1 MSNKYS
7 IVEEVN
13 ADFLMEY
20 TENIS
25 KEVRLS
31 GSEEELRAFQYA
43 KGKLE
48 EFGLNPTLEFCDA
61 YISLPVSAELVVDK
75 NNYECITHSMGK
87 STPTEGIEKEIVYL
101 NLKKNKQDSEDYT
114 AKFLLLDG
122 LAVPGSV
129 QWAESVGA
137 SGIIFVNGE
146 HTHEMIVSSVWGNPT
161 PRSISFLPKIPV
173 VSVTSQVGEAI
184 KKSLKK
190 NHQMSAKLTTVVD
203 TGWRKIPILTAEVK
217 AKEDT
222 DKFVLFS
229 GHIDSWH
236 YGSMDNGTA
245 NATMLEVA
253 RILSKKSSELLRSV
267 RFAFWSGHSHGRYAA
282 STWYCDQNWEDL
294 HENGIVHINIDSVGA
309 KGATVLTES
318 NCMEETKE
326 VVQDSIKKIANQK
339 FQGTRY
345 SRAGDQSF
353 WGTGMPSLLMGLS
366 EQPASTDVASSA
378 FSDLFGGEN
387 SGGYGW
393 WWHTTEDTM
402 DKIDKDNLKRDCQ
415 IYLDIVYTFCTSQI
429 LPINQLHA
437 IGEISEV
444 LMSYSNKGGARLD
457 FEISQ
462 KRIKQLQENVNK
474 MYLLSKNPNLS
485 DEERDK
491 INETILKLS
500 RILVPL
506 NYVDG
511 DIFDHDLAA
520 NTPCIPSLHKI
531 NELKEMDCHSHEYLL
546 LENELKRSLNRVN
559 YALKNALRLM
569 EDT

>member
-1 MSNKYS
+1 MSN
-7 IVEEVN
+7 INNIIEEVN
-13 ADFLMEY
+13 EDFLMEY
-20 TENIS
+20 TKNIS
-25 KEVRLS
+25 KEIRLS
-31 GSEEELRAFQYA
+31 GSEEELRAFQYT

-48 EFGLNPTLEFCDA
+48 EFGLNPVLEFCDA
-61 YISLPVSAELVVDK
+61 YISLPIRAELVIDK
-75 NNYECITHSMGK
+75 NKYECITHSMGS
-87 STPTEGIEKEIVYL
+87 STPLEGIQNEIIYL
-101 NLKKNKQDSEDYT
+101 DAKNKELSSQDYA
-114 AKFLLLDG
+114 AKIILLDG

-137 SGIIFVNGE
+137 SGVIFVNGE

-161 PRSISFLPKIPV
+161 TSSISLLPKIPV
-173 VSVTSQVGEAI
+173 ASVTSQVGEAI
-184 KKSLKK
+184 KKSLEK
-190 NHQMSAKLTTVVD
+190 NHQISAKLTTVVE
-203 TGWRKIPILTAEVK
+203 TGWRKIPILTAEAK

-253 RILSKKSSELLRSV
+253 RILSKKSSDLLRSV

-294 HENGIVHINIDSVGA
+294 HENGIVHVNIDSVGA

-318 NCMEETKE
+318 NCMKETKE
-326 VVQDSIKKIANQK
+326 VVKDSVQKIANQK

-366 EQPASTDVASSA
+366 EQPPSTDVASSA

-415 IYLDIVYTFCTSQI
+415 IYLDIVYTFCTERI

-437 IGEISEV
+437 ISEISEALV
-444 LMSYSNKGGARLD
+444 SYSKKGGTRLD

-462 KRIKQLQENVNK
+462 KRIEQLQENVSK
-474 MYLLSKNPNLS
+474 MYILSKNPNLS

-491 INETILKLS
+491 INEMILRLS

-506 NYVDG
+506 NYVNG

-531 NELKEMDCHSHEYLL
+531 NELEEINRDSHEYLL
-546 LENELKRSLNRVN
+546 LENELKRSLNKVN
-559 YALKNALRLM
+559 YALKNALRIM
-569 EDT
+569 ENT